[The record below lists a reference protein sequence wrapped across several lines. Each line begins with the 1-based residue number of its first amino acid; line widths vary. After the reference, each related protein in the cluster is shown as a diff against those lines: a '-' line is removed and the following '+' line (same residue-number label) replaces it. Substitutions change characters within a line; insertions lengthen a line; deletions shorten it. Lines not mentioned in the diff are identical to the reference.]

1 MTVCYLEVD
10 DEITTAINRVRNATD
25 GEVILVVPQG
35 SRIATSR
42 INFKLLAREA
52 ATRRLSLAA
61 VSDEPQVRAMAV
73 SAGVP
78 TYDSLAAAQM
88 ALISFSDQD
97 KRLAARTGKAG
108 DVPNAT
114 MVLPGVPRQRPS
126 TSTETRTT
134 PTTNSEDAA
143 LAAARRRATQRQV
156 SILPILALGL
166 LALLVGGVAYG
177 AYVFL
182 PTATITITPTTSTL
196 RLPAFTVA
204 ADPNVAVADVAAGI
218 VPAQRLE
225 IPIHVEGDFAAT
237 GVETRETRASG
248 VVRFRSENTVDEI
261 GIGEGTIVATADGE
275 RFQTVEAVTVP
286 RADFATSTPGSVEV
300 EVRAVRGGPRGN
312 VPAETITELPNSL
325 AAQLISVRNPRQ
337 TDGGARFEEQ
347 VVTRAD
353 YDAAVAALTAQ
364 LPATLASVVTDT
376 QAVPEGLTAFVETA
390 RLGEATPDQP
400 PDAIVDTVAPIFS
413 LGLTSSAEMLAVNE
427 TLVDELAAGRV
438 DAQLEDDQRLVEG
451 QVESG
456 RSDGRVVGES
466 VVYDVEPSALV
477 YRLPENSSVTALVR
491 GTTVAEAELALAR
504 YGRVE
509 IVIWPDFI
517 DRIPDQAARISVT
530 VAPPAAPS

>member
-10 DEITTAINRVRNATD
+10 DEITTAINRLRNATD

-52 ATRRLSLAA
+52 ATRRMSLAA

-97 KRLAARTGKAG
+97 KRLAARTGKAA

-126 TSTETRTT
+126 VQTETTT
-134 PTTNSEDAA
+134 MPATGSEQAA
-143 LAAARRRATQRQV
+143 LAAARRRANRRRG
-156 SILPILALGL
+156 SILPILAIAL

-182 PTATITITPTTSTL
+182 PTATITITPTTSSVGF
-196 RLPAFTVA
+196 PAFSVT
-204 ADPNVAVADVAAGI
+204 ADPDVAVSDVAAGI

-225 IPIHVEGDFAAT
+225 IPIHVQGDFAAT
-237 GVETRETRASG
+237 GIQTRETRSSG
-248 VVRFRSENTVDEI
+248 IVRFRSENTVDEI
-261 GIGEGTIVATADGE
+261 GIGEGTIVATAEGE

-286 RADFATSTPGSVEV
+286 RADFATSTPGTVEV
-300 EVRAVRGGPRGN
+300 DIRAVRPGPRGN
-312 VPAETITELPNSL
+312 VPADAITQLPNSL
-325 AAQLISVRNPRQ
+325 AAQLVSVRNPRA
-337 TDGGARFEEQ
+337 TTGGQRIEEP

-364 LPATLASVVTDT
+364 LPDALASVVNDS
-376 QAVPEGLTAFVETA
+376 QAVPEGLTAFAETA

-400 PDAIVDTVAPIFS
+400 PNAVVDTVAPIFH
-413 LGLTSSAEMLAVNE
+413 LGLNSSAEMLAVNE
-427 TLVDELAAGRV
+427 TFVDELAAGRV
-438 DAQLEDDQRLVEG
+438 AAQLEDDQRLVEG
-451 QVESG
+451 QIDSG
-456 RSDGRVVGES
+456 RSDGRVVGEA
-466 VVYDVEPSALV
+466 VLYDVEPSALV
-477 YRLPENSSVTALVR
+477 YLLPETSSVIDLVR
-491 GTTVAEAELALAR
+491 GTTVSEAELVLAR
-504 YGRVE
+504 YGRVD

-530 VAPPAAPS
+530 ITPPDAPS